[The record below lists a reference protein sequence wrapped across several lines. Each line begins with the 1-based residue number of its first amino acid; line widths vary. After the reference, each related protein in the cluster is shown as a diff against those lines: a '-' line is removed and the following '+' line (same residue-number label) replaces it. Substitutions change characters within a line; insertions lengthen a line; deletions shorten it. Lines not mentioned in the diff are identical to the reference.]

1 MRCSSC
7 AEECSELCPQ
17 CLSVDAAHEAEIEAA
32 VAKERANMR
41 SWLGQKAVEAERE
54 SRGVGDRAIICAGK
68 RSAFKEAA
76 DHLKPKRVKAGLAKK
91 RAARKAVGK

>member
-1 MRCSSC
+1 MSSCMRCNNC

-32 VAKERANMR
+32 IAKERADMR

-54 SRGVGDRAIICAGK
+54 SRGVGDRAIVCAGK

-76 DHLKPKRVKAGLAKK
+76 DHLLPARVKGQLRRRAGAK
-91 RAARKAVGK
+91 